1 MNGSCFAAV
10 FFCPFFAKRH
20 PDDSRFTIHRFPR
33 KEGIPDMRQLLSYL
47 KPYKWRIALATL
59 LMAVSAVCNLLLP
72 TLMSNVLD
80 KGVYGA
86 AEADTFGYILKTAGW
101 MLGLSLL
108 SLASVAGGYWVV
120 YHVIS
125 GYTWSLR
132 SALFRK
138 VHGMTLAEVGRIGAS
153 NLVTRS
159 THDVGTLN
167 WVISMLCGSVIIIP
181 LMFLGGVF
189 LCMRKDFRLSL
200 VILCAVPLLLAV
212 VLLMSKKIDKLWEIS
227 DEYCDKQNDLVRER
241 LRGIRV
247 IRAFDRERYAHERIT
262 DATRVMADNIIR
274 ANVRMA
280 VIDPLAAFALNTAAL
295 VIVYLGGVRM
305 ERGSGLTPGD
315 VFAMI
320 QYINIILGAIVS
332 VSFAIV
338 MLPHVRVAARRL
350 SQVTEST
357 GMEDDR
363 PAEGLRFSGAIEL
376 ENAGYTYPGGALPA
390 LSGVSLRVKPGEWV
404 SVIGGTGSGKSTLAE
419 LLLAFRAPTEGSL
432 RFGVTDKGTGNRE
445 QGTAAGAD
453 MRDAGGISPKDVR
466 DNISCALQ
474 KSMLYA
480 GTVAENLRMGKPDAS
495 DEELWAALE
504 LAQIADFL
512 REKPEG
518 LDFKLEPAA
527 TNISGGQKQRL
538 AIARAILKEAPIYVF
553 DDSFSALDFLTEA
566 KVRKALNERLAGR
579 TRIVITQRVVSAM
592 HCDRI
597 FVLSDG
603 ALVGAGTHAELL
615 ESCSIYREIYLSQTG
630 GGVA

>member
-1 MNGSCFAAV
+1 MRKL
-10 FFCPFFAKRH
+10 FC
-20 PDDSRFTIHRFPR
+20 
-33 KEGIPDMRQLLSYL
+33 YL
-47 KPYKWRIALATL
+47 KPYRGKIALATF
-59 LMAVSAVCNLLLP
+59 LMAISAVCNLLLP

-86 AEADTFGYILKTAGW
+86 AEADTFGYILKTAAW
-101 MLGLSLL
+101 MFGISLL

-138 VHGMTLAEVGRIGAS
+138 VHTMTLAEVGRIGAS

-167 WVISMLCGSVIIIP
+167 WVISMLCGSIIIIP

-200 VILCAVPLLLAV
+200 VILCAVPLLILV

-280 VIDPLAAFALNTAAL
+280 VIDPMAAFALNAAAL
-295 VIVYLGGVRM
+295 VIVYLGGLRM

-338 MLPHVRVAARRL
+338 MLPHVRVAAKRL
-350 SQVTEST
+350 SQVTDST
-357 GMEDDR
+357 GLEDDR
-363 PAEGLRFSGAIEL
+363 PAEGLVFSGAIDL
-376 ENAGYTYPGGALPA
+376 DHVSFTYPGSSLPA
-390 LSGVSLRVKPGEWV
+390 LSDVDLHVGAGEWV
-404 SVIGGTGSGKSTLAE
+404 SVIGGTGSGKTTLAE

-432 RFGVTDKGTGNRE
+432 RFGTVG
-445 QGTAAGAD
+445 AAIGRPPEAD
-453 MRDAGGISPKDVR
+453 PADLRDVNDISPKDVR
-466 DNISCALQ
+466 DNISCSLQ

-480 GTVAENLRMGKPDAS
+480 GTVAENLRMGKPEAS

-538 AIARAILKEAPIYVF
+538 AIARALLKDAPIYVF

-566 KVRKALNERLAGR
+566 RVRKAMNEKLAGR

-603 ALVGAGTHAELL
+603 ALVGAGTHTQLL
-615 ESCSIYREIYLSQTG
+615 ESCPIYREIYLSQTG
-630 GGVA
+630 GEAA

>member
-1 MNGSCFAAV
+1 M
-10 FFCPFFAKRH
+10 K
-20 PDDSRFTIHRFPR
+20 
-33 KEGIPDMRQLLSYL
+33 KLLSYL
-47 KPYKWRIALATL
+47 KPYKGRIVAATL

-86 AEADTFGYILKTAGW
+86 AESDTLGYIIKTAAW
-101 MLGLSLL
+101 MLAISLV
-108 SLASVAGGYWVV
+108 SLGSVAGGYWVV

-138 VHGMTLAEVGRIGAS
+138 VHTMTLAEVGRIGSS

-167 WVISMLCGSVIIIP
+167 WVISMLCGNIIIIP
-181 LMFLGGVF
+181 LMFIGGVV
-189 LCMRKDFRLSL
+189 LCMRKDIQLSL
-200 VILCAVPLLLAV
+200 VILCAVPMLIII
-212 VLLMSKKIDKLWEIS
+212 VLLMSRRIAHLWEVS

-247 IRAFDRERYAHERIT
+247 IRAFDRELRAHERIT
-262 DATRVMADNIIR
+262 DATRVMANNIIK
-274 ANVRMA
+274 ANVSMA
-280 VIDPLAAFALNTAAL
+280 VIDPLAAFVLNVAAL
-295 VIVYLGGVRM
+295 LVVYLGGVRM
-305 ERGSGLTPGD
+305 EEGSGLSPGD

-320 QYINIILGAIVS
+320 QYINIILGAIIS

-338 MLPHVRVAARRL
+338 MLPHVRVAAKRL

-357 GMEDDR
+357 GVEDDR
-363 PAEGLRFSGAIEL
+363 PAEGKVFTGKIDL
-376 ENAGYTYPGGALPA
+376 EHLSFTYPGSSIPA
-390 LSGVSLRVKPGEWV
+390 ISDVNIGIKAGEWV
-404 SVIGGTGSGKSTLAE
+404 SVIGGTGSGKTTLAE
-419 LLLAFRAPTEGSL
+419 LLLAFRTPTGGSL
-432 RFGVTDKGTGNRE
+432 RYDGVDVKE
-445 QGTAAGAD
+445 
-453 MRDAGGISPKDVR
+453 MSPKDVR
-466 DNISCALQ
+466 ANISCSLQ

-480 GTVAENLRMGKPDAS
+480 GTVEDNLRMGKPDAT

-518 LDFKLEPAA
+518 LKFRLEQAA
-527 TNISGGQKQRL
+527 TNVSGGQKQRL
-538 AIARAILKEAPIYVF
+538 AIARAILKDAPIYIF

-566 KVRKALNERLAGR
+566 KVRKALNEKLAGR

-592 HCDRI
+592 HSDRI

-603 ALVGAGTHAELL
+603 AIAGVGTHSELIDN
-615 ESCSIYREIYLSQTG
+615 CKIYREIYLSQTG
-630 GGVA
+630 GGIA

>member
-1 MNGSCFAAV
+1 M
-10 FFCPFFAKRH
+10 
-20 PDDSRFTIHRFPR
+20 R
-33 KEGIPDMRQLLSYL
+33 KLLSYL
-47 KPYKWRIALATL
+47 KPYKWKIALATF

-86 AEADTFGYILKTAGW
+86 AEADTFGYILKTAAW
-101 MLGLSLL
+101 MFGISLL

-132 SALFRK
+132 SALFRQ
-138 VHGMTLAEVGRIGAS
+138 VHSMTLAEVGRIGAS

-167 WVISMLCGSVIIIP
+167 WVISMLCGSIITIP

-189 LCMRKDFRLSL
+189 LCMRKDVRLSL
-200 VILCAVPLLLAV
+200 VILCAVPLLIAV
-212 VLLMSKKIDKLWEIS
+212 VLLMSKRIDKLWEIS

-247 IRAFDRERYAHERIT
+247 IRAFDREKYAHGRVTE
-262 DATRVMADNIIR
+262 ATRVMADNIIR

-280 VIDPLAAFALNTAAL
+280 IIDPMAAFVLNAAAL
-295 VIVYLGGVRM
+295 LIVYLGGLRM

-357 GMEDDR
+357 GLEDGS
-363 PAEGLRFSGAIEL
+363 PAQGLRFDGGIEL
-376 ENAGYTYPGGALPA
+376 DKVSYTYPGGALPA
-390 LSGVSLRVKPGEWV
+390 LSSLSLHIRPGEWV

-419 LLLAFRAPTEGSL
+419 LLLDFRKATEGSI
-432 RFGVTDKGTGNRE
+432 RFD
-445 QGTAAGAD
+445 
-453 MRDAGGISPKDVR
+453 GIDVNQCSPKDVR
-466 DNISCALQ
+466 ANISCAMQ

-480 GTVAENLRMGKPDAS
+480 GSVAENLRMGKPEAT
-495 DEELWAALE
+495 DEELWEVLE

-512 REKPEG
+512 RDKPEG

-538 AIARAILKEAPIYVF
+538 AIARALLKDAPIYIF
-553 DDSFSALDFLTEA
+553 DDSFSALDFITEA
-566 KVRKALNERLAGR
+566 RVRKALNTRLAGR

-603 ALVGAGTHAELL
+603 ALVGAGTHAQLL
-615 ESCSIYREIYLSQTG
+615 ESCPIYREIYLSQTG
-630 GGVA
+630 GGAL

>member
-1 MNGSCFAAV
+1 M
-10 FFCPFFAKRH
+10 
-20 PDDSRFTIHRFPR
+20 R
-33 KEGIPDMRQLLSYL
+33 KLLSYL
-47 KPYKWRIALATL
+47 KPYKGRIALATL
-59 LMAVSAVCNLLLP
+59 LMAISAVCNLLLP

-86 AEADTFGYILKTAGW
+86 AEADTFGYILKTAAW
-101 MLGLSLL
+101 MFGVSLL

-138 VHGMTLAEVGRIGAS
+138 VHTMTLAEVGRIGAS

-167 WVISMLCGSVIIIP
+167 WVVSMLCGNIIIIP

-189 LCMRKDFRLSL
+189 LCMRKDFWLSL
-200 VILCAVPLLLAV
+200 IILCAVPLLIVV
-212 VLLMSKKIDKLWEIS
+212 VLLMSKKIAHLWEVS
-227 DEYCDKQNDLVRER
+227 DEYCDRQNDLVRER

-247 IRAFDRERYAHERIT
+247 IRAFDREEKAHGRIT
-262 DATRVMADNIIR
+262 DATRVMANNIIR
-274 ANVRMA
+274 ANVNMSI
-280 VIDPLAAFALNTAAL
+280 IDPLAALVLNLAAL
-295 VIVYLGGVRM
+295 LIVYLGGVRI
-305 ERGSGLTPGD
+305 ERGGGLTPGD

-320 QYINIILGAIVS
+320 QYVNIILGSIIS

-338 MLPHVRVAARRL
+338 MLPHAKVAAKRL

-357 GMEDDR
+357 GLEDDR
-363 PAEGLRFSGAIEL
+363 PAEGRRFSGSIDL
-376 ENAGYTYPGGALPA
+376 DHVSFTYPGSALPA
-390 LSGVSLRVKPGEWV
+390 LTDVDLHIKAGEWV
-404 SVIGGTGSGKSTLAE
+404 SVIGGTGSGKTTLSE
-419 LLLAFRAPTEGSL
+419 LLLAFRYPTEGRL
-432 RFGVTDKGTGNRE
+432 CFDGTD
-445 QGTAAGAD
+445 AATLSA
-453 MRDAGGISPKDVR
+453 KDIR
-466 DNISCALQ
+466 ANISCSLQ

-480 GTVAENLRMGKPDAS
+480 GTVADNLRMGKPDAS
-495 DEELWAALE
+495 DDELWAALE

-518 LDFKLEPAA
+518 LNFKLEQAA
-527 TNISGGQKQRL
+527 TNVSGGQKQRL
-538 AIARAILKEAPIYVF
+538 AIARALLKNAPIYVF

-566 KVRKALNERLAGR
+566 KVRMAINEKLSGR

-615 ESCSIYREIYLSQTG
+615 ESCPIYREIYLSQTG
-630 GGVA
+630 GGAV

>member
-1 MNGSCFAAV
+1 M
-10 FFCPFFAKRH
+10 
-20 PDDSRFTIHRFPR
+20 R
-33 KEGIPDMRQLLSYL
+33 KLLSYL
-47 KPYKWRIALATL
+47 KPYRGKIALATL
-59 LMAVSAVCNLLLP
+59 LMAISAVCNLLLP

-86 AEADTFGYILKTAGW
+86 AESDTFPYILKTAGW
-101 MLGLSLL
+101 MLAVSLL

-138 VHGMTLAEVGRIGAS
+138 VHTMTLTEVGRIGAS

-167 WVISMLCGSVIIIP
+167 WVISMLCGSIIIIP
-181 LMFLGGVF
+181 LTFLGGVF
-189 LCMRKDFRLSL
+189 LCMRKDVRLSL

-212 VLLMSKKIDKLWEIS
+212 VVLMSKKIARLWEVS

-241 LRGIRV
+241 LRGVRV
-247 IRAFDRERYAHERIT
+247 IRAFDREGNAHQRVT
-262 DATRVMADNIIR
+262 DATRVMANNIIR

-280 VIDPLAAFALNTAAL
+280 IIDPMAAFVLNAAAL
-295 VIVYLGGVRM
+295 LIVFLGGVRM

-315 VFAMI
+315 VFAII
-320 QYINIILGAIVS
+320 QYVNIILGAIIS

-338 MLPHVRVAARRL
+338 MLPHARVAAKRL

-357 GMEDDR
+357 GLEDER
-363 PAEGLRFSGAIEL
+363 PAEGLRFSGTIDL
-376 ENAGYTYPGGALPA
+376 DRVSFTYPGSALPA
-390 LSGVSLRVKPGEWV
+390 LNDVDIHIQAGDWV
-404 SVIGGTGSGKSTLAE
+404 SVIGGTGSGKTTLAE
-419 LLLAFRAPTEGSL
+419 LLLAFRQPTEGKL
-432 RFGVTDKGTGNRE
+432 RFAVGGGALDAPSDM
-445 QGTAAGAD
+445 QDAAAL
-453 MRDAGGISPKDVR
+453 SPKDVR
-466 DNISCALQ
+466 NNISCALQ

-480 GTVAENLRMGKPDAS
+480 GTVAENLRMAKPDAT
-495 DEELWAALE
+495 DEELWGALE
-504 LAQIADFL
+504 LAQVADFI
-512 REKPEG
+512 REQPQG
-518 LDFKLEPAA
+518 LNFKLEPAA
-527 TNISGGQKQRL
+527 TNVSGGQKQRL
-538 AIARAILKEAPIYVF
+538 AIARAILKDAPIYIF

-566 KVRKALNERLAGR
+566 RVRKALNEKLAGK

-603 ALVGAGTHAELL
+603 ALVGAGTHAQLL
-615 ESCSIYREIYLSQTG
+615 ETCPIYREIFLSQTG

>member
-1 MNGSCFAAV
+1 M
-10 FFCPFFAKRH
+10 
-20 PDDSRFTIHRFPR
+20 R
-33 KEGIPDMRQLLSYL
+33 KLLVYL
-47 KPYKWRIALATL
+47 KPYRGRIALATL
-59 LMAVSAVCNLLLP
+59 LMAVSAICNLLLP

-80 KGVYGA
+80 QGVYGA
-86 AEADTFGYILKTAGW
+86 QEANTFGFILKTAGW
-101 MLGLSLL
+101 MLGISAL

-138 VHGMTLAEVGRIGAS
+138 VHTMTLAEVGRIGAS

-167 WVISMLCGSVIIIP
+167 WVISMLCGSIITIP

-200 VILCAVPLLLAV
+200 VIVCVVPLLLAA
-212 VLLMSKKIDKLWEIS
+212 VLLMSKRIDKLWEIS

-247 IRAFDRERYAHERIT
+247 IRAFDRELLAHGRIT

-280 VIDPLAAFALNTAAL
+280 IIDPMAAFVLNTAAL

-357 GMEDDR
+357 GLEDDR
-363 PAEGLRFSGAIEL
+363 PARDLHFDGTIDLEGVGF
-376 ENAGYTYPGGALPA
+376 TYPGSALPA
-390 LSGVSLRVKPGEWV
+390 LSELNLHIGAGEWV

-419 LLLAFRAPTEGSL
+419 LLLAFRDPTAGTL
-432 RFGVTDKGTGNRE
+432 RFGVADAHAGPWDRM
-445 QGTAAGAD
+445 QDAAEL
-453 MRDAGGISPKDVR
+453 SPKDVR
-466 DNISCALQ
+466 ANVSCALQ

-480 GTVAENLRMGKPDAS
+480 GTVAENLRMAKPDAT
-495 DEELWAALE
+495 DGELWQALE
-504 LAQIADFL
+504 HAQIADFL
-512 REKPEG
+512 RQKPEG
-518 LDFKLEPAA
+518 LNFKLEPAA

-538 AIARAILKEAPIYVF
+538 AIARALLKDAPIYLF
-553 DDSFSALDFLTEA
+553 DDSFSALDFITEA
-566 KVRKALNERLAGR
+566 RVRRAINERLAGR

-592 HCDRI
+592 HSDRI

-615 ESCSIYREIYLSQTG
+615 ERCAIYREIYTSQTG
-630 GGVA
+630 GGAA

>member
-1 MNGSCFAAV
+1 M
-10 FFCPFFAKRH
+10 
-20 PDDSRFTIHRFPR
+20 R
-33 KEGIPDMRQLLSYL
+33 KLLSYL
-47 KPYKWRIALATL
+47 KPYKGRIALATL
-59 LMAVSAVCNLLLP
+59 LMAISAVCNLLLP

-86 AEADTFGYILKTAGW
+86 AEGDTLGYIIKTAAW
-101 MLGLSLL
+101 MLGISVV

-132 SALFRK
+132 SALFKK
-138 VHGMTLAEVGRIGAS
+138 VHTMTLAEVGRIGAS

-167 WVISMLCGSVIIIP
+167 WVISMLCGNVIIIP
-181 LMFLGGVF
+181 LMFLGGVI
-189 LCMRKDFRLSL
+189 LCMRKDFMLSL
-200 VILCAVPLLLAV
+200 VILCAVPFLIIV
-212 VLLMSKKIDKLWEIS
+212 VLLMSKKLSHLWEVS

-247 IRAFDRERYAHERIT
+247 IRAFDREKNAHERIT
-262 DATRVMADNIIR
+262 DATRVMANNIIK
-274 ANVRMA
+274 ANVSMA
-280 VIDPLAAFALNTAAL
+280 ILDPLAAFVLNIAAL
-295 VIVYLGGVRM
+295 IIVYLGGVQM

-320 QYINIILGAIVS
+320 QYINIILGAIIS

-338 MLPHVRVAARRL
+338 MLPHVRVAAKRL
-350 SQVTEST
+350 GQVTEST
-357 GMEDDR
+357 GIEDSR
-363 PAEGLRFSGAIEL
+363 HAEGRVFTGAIEL
-376 ENAGYTYPGGALPA
+376 ENVSYTYPSSSLPA
-390 LSGVSLRVKPGEWV
+390 LSELNLSIKAGEWV
-404 SVIGGTGSGKSTLAE
+404 SVIGGTGSGKTTLAE

-432 RFGVTDKGTGNRE
+432 SFDGV
-445 QGTAAGAD
+445 AASD
-453 MRDAGGISPKDVR
+453 ISPKDVR
-466 DNISCALQ
+466 ANISCSLQ

-480 GTVAENLRMGKPDAS
+480 GTVADNLRMGKPDAS

-504 LAQIADFL
+504 LANIADFL

-518 LDFKLEPAA
+518 LGFKLEQAA
-527 TNISGGQKQRL
+527 ANISGGQKQRL
-538 AIARAILKEAPIYVF
+538 AIARAILKDAPIYIF

-566 KVRKALNERLAGR
+566 KVRKALNERLEGR

-592 HCDRI
+592 HSDRI

-603 ALVGAGTHAELL
+603 ELVGSGTHAELL
-615 ESCSIYREIYLSQTG
+615 ETCSIYREIYLSQTG
-630 GGVA
+630 GDAA

>member
-1 MNGSCFAAV
+1 MFL
-10 FFCPFFAKRH
+10 
-20 PDDSRFTIHRFPR
+20 R
-33 KEGIPDMRQLLSYL
+33 KLLIYL
-47 KPYKWRIALATL
+47 KPYRGKIALSTL
-59 LMAVSAVCNLLLP
+59 LMAISAVCNLLLP

-86 AEADTFGYILKTAGW
+86 AEADTFGYILKTAAW
-101 MLGLSLL
+101 MLGISLV
-108 SLASVAGGYWVV
+108 SLASVAGGYWVI

-138 VHGMTLAEVGRIGAS
+138 VHTMTLAEVGRIGAS

-167 WVISMLCGSVIIIP
+167 WVVSMLCGNIIIIP

-189 LCMRKDFRLSL
+189 LCMRKDVWLSL
-200 VILCAVPLLLAV
+200 IILCAVPLLIVV
-212 VLLMSKKIDKLWEIS
+212 VLLMSKKIARLWEIS
-227 DEYCDKQNDLVRER
+227 DDYCDKQNDLVRER

-247 IRAFDRERYAHERIT
+247 IRAFDREDKAHARIT
-262 DATRVMADNIIR
+262 DATRVMSDNIIR
-274 ANVRMA
+274 ANVNMSI
-280 VIDPLAAFALNTAAL
+280 IDPLAAFVLNLAAL
-295 VIVYLGGVRM
+295 LIVYLGGVRI
-305 ERGSGLTPGD
+305 EKGGRLTPGD

-320 QYINIILGAIVS
+320 QYVNIILGAIIS

-338 MLPHVRVAARRL
+338 MLPHARVAAKRL

-357 GMEDDR
+357 GLEDDR
-363 PAEGLRFSGAIEL
+363 PAEGLRFTGAIDL
-376 ENAGYTYPGGALPA
+376 DRVSYTYPDGSLPA
-390 LSGVSLRVKPGEWV
+390 LTDVDIHIRPGEWI
-404 SVIGGTGSGKSTLAE
+404 SVIGGTGAGKTTLAE

-432 RFGVTDKGTGNRE
+432 RFGVAEEAPGTRHQAPVGAELEESRMYAHIGPLDDMSAVP
-445 QGTAAGAD
+445 QQAAGDGATVNCQLSTVNCPP
-453 MRDAGGISPKDVR
+453 SPKDVR
-466 DNISCALQ
+466 ANISCALQ

-480 GTVAENLRMGKPDAS
+480 GTVAENLRMAKPDAS

-518 LDFKLEPAA
+518 LDFKLEQAG
-527 TNISGGQKQRL
+527 TNVSGGQKQRL
-538 AIARAILKEAPIYVF
+538 AIARALLKDAPIYVF
-553 DDSFSALDFLTEA
+553 DDSFSALDFITEA
-566 KVRKALNERLAGR
+566 RVRRALNEKLAGR

-597 FVLSDG
+597 FVLADG
-603 ALVGAGTHAELL
+603 ALAGAGTHAELL
-615 ESCSIYREIYLSQTG
+615 ETCPIYREIYLSQTG

>member
-1 MNGSCFAAV
+1 M
-10 FFCPFFAKRH
+10 
-20 PDDSRFTIHRFPR
+20 R
-33 KEGIPDMRQLLSYL
+33 KLLIYL
-47 KPYKWRIALATL
+47 KPYKGRIALATF
-59 LMAVSAVCNLLLP
+59 LMAISAICNLLLP

-86 AEADTFGYILKTAGW
+86 AEADTFGYILKTAAW

-125 GYTWSLR
+125 GYTWGLR

-138 VHGMTLAEVGRIGAS
+138 VHTMTLAEVGRIGAS

-167 WVISMLCGSVIIIP
+167 WVISMLCGSIIIIP

-200 VILCAVPLLLAV
+200 VILCAVPLLILV

-247 IRAFDRERYAHERIT
+247 IRAFDRERYAHEKIT
-262 DATRVMADNIIR
+262 GATRIMADNIIR

-280 VIDPLAAFALNTAAL
+280 VIDPMAAFALNTAAL
-295 VIVYLGGVRM
+295 VVVYLGGLRM

-338 MLPHVRVAARRL
+338 MLPHVRVAAKRL
-350 SQVTEST
+350 SQVTDST
-357 GMEDDR
+357 GLEDDR
-363 PAEGLRFSGAIEL
+363 PAEGLVFSGAIDL
-376 ENAGYTYPGGALPA
+376 DHVSFTYPGSSLPA
-390 LSGVSLRVKPGEWV
+390 LSDVDLHIGAGEWV
-404 SVIGGTGSGKSTLAE
+404 SVIGGTGSGKTTLAE

-432 RFGVTDKGTGNRE
+432 RFGTVGAAIGRPPEADPADLRDVNE
-445 QGTAAGAD
+445 QATAVGAD
-453 MRDAGGISPKDVR
+453 AHIGPAPDLHDAVGADAHIGPAPDLREVNDISPKDVR
-466 DNISCALQ
+466 DNISCSLQ

-480 GTVAENLRMGKPDAS
+480 GTVAENLRMGKPEAG

-538 AIARAILKEAPIYVF
+538 AIARALLKDAPIYVF

-566 KVRKALNERLAGR
+566 KVRKAMNEKLAGR

-597 FVLSDG
+597 FVLADG

-615 ESCSIYREIYLSQTG
+615 ESCPIYREIYLSQTG
-630 GGVA
+630 GGAA